1 MYSCVIGIGVQR
13 GRPEYCLVA
22 QRAQSVPRERTNQI
36 VQVRLDD
43 KGKGRGSVTAE
54 QIVHQGRRAFRAG
67 ARASQKPT
75 QAQTHPARP
84 RTHAGTGM
92 YTFAL

>member
-1 MYSCVIGIGVQR
+1 MYSYVIGIGVQR
-13 GRPEYCLVA
+13 GRPEHCLVA
-22 QRAQSVPRERTNQI
+22 QRAQSVPRERSNQV

-43 KGKGRGSVTAE
+43 KGKGRGGVAAE

-75 QAQTHPARP
+75 QAQTHPSRP